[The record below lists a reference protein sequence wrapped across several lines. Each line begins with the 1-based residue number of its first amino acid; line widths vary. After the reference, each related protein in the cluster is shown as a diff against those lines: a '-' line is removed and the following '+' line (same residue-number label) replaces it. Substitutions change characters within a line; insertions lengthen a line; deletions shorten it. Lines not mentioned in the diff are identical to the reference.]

1 MAKVVLPKLPTRA
14 LFSAIDKLEKS
25 WTGVV
30 GVVKGF
36 NLSISN
42 EDMNDVI
49 KIVKPLEK
57 LGLLI
62 DGAIETASYQIKK
75 QEGGFV
81 EVMMTHVASSLI
93 TLFTYPSLINQ
104 WLLYW

>member
-1 MAKVVLPKLPTRA
+1 
-14 LFSAIDKLEKS
+14 
-25 WTGVV
+25 
-30 GVVKGF
+30 
-36 NLSISN
+36 
-42 EDMNDVI
+42 MNDVI

-57 LGLLI
+57 SGLLI
-62 DGAIETASYQIKK
+62 DGAIETARYQIKK